1 MTRLD
6 PVAKAIGLEGYATK
20 STGIGGVLK
29 ARVSDFRVDEV
40 ATPLALD
47 SRGRFTVA
55 RVTLTNW
62 ETNKFCNN
70 LSKRLGISRN
80 RIFFDL

>member
-1 MTRLD
+1 MSSLD
-6 PVAKAIGLEGYATK
+6 PVAKAIGLEGFATK
-20 STGIGGVLK
+20 SNGIGGVLK

-40 ATPLALD
+40 ATPITYD

-62 ETNKFCNN
+62 ETNKLCQS
-70 LSKRLGISRN
+70 LKHI
-80 RIFFDL
+80 